1 MRPKAKRVKPPKKCN
16 NYPLGQRLHEMELMN
31 KDKENPLSNIIDMR
45 LMSLIANQLSPL
57 VLWISEIIS

>member
-1 MRPKAKRVKPPKKCN
+1 
-16 NYPLGQRLHEMELMN
+16 MELMN